1 MAGGQPARWPAER
14 PCSNV
19 FCIRMQDAAPPLV
32 AVTQARAP
40 GSSPMRAVAPGMAG
54 PVARVA
60 AIGACI
66 AGLAATSPANAA
78 LPPPL
83 TLEQLARS
91 DHVATLSPV
100 RALRG
105 GRGHTAYLATY
116 RSDGLR
122 LQALVAVPDG
132 PPPAGGFPVLVACH
146 GTHPDPPRYGYT
158 AAGIDERPGD
168 YYREVPG
175 AYAAA
180 GFLVVM
186 PDYRGHNDS
195 EGAPFARGVLA
206 PAYYAQDVRDLL
218 SALPSLPQ
226 ADARNV
232 FLWGHSLGGE
242 VALRVLVSL
251 EGLRDVQVRAASLW
265 ATVGGDAWDKVDHDG
280 RRAADPASHLER
292 LATPL
297 VLHHGTGDQSA
308 TFGASERLAAAL
320 GRLRRPHR
328 LFAYPTAEHFLDAAG
343 RRQAIARDVEFFRA
357 RLAGPPAP

>member
-1 MAGGQPARWPAER
+1 
-14 PCSNV
+14 
-19 FCIRMQDAAPPLV
+19 MQDAASPVV

-40 GSSPMRAVAPGMAG
+40 GSSPVRAVAPGRAG

-60 AIGACI
+60 ALGACV
-66 AGLAATSPANAA
+66 AA
-78 LPPPL
+78 LAGGGAAAAALRPPL
-83 TLEQLARS
+83 TLEQLARR
-91 DHVATLSPV
+91 DDVATLSPV
-100 RALRG
+100 RALRSAP
-105 GRGHTAYLATY
+105 GHTAYLATY

-122 LQALVAVPDG
+122 LQTLVAVPDG

-158 AAGIDERPGD
+158 AAGADERPGD
-168 YYREVPG
+168 YYREIPA

-195 EGAPFARGVLA
+195 EGAPFARGALA
-206 PAYYAQDVRDLL
+206 PAYFAQDVRDLL

-242 VALRVLVSL
+242 VALRVLL
-251 EGLRDVQVRAASLW
+251 ALAGLRGVQVRAASLW
-265 ATVGGDAWDKVDHDG
+265 ATVDWGAWEQADDDG
-280 RRAADPASHLER
+280 PRAADAASPLER

-297 VLHHGTGDQSA
+297 VLHHGTGDLSA
-308 TFGASERLAAAL
+308 RFEASQRLAAAL
-320 GRLRRPHR
+320 ERLRRPPR
-328 LFAYPTAEHFLDAAG
+328 FFVYPTAEHFLDATG
-343 RRQAIARDVEFFRA
+343 RRQAVARDVEFFRA
-357 RLAGPPAP
+357 HLAGAPAP